1 MAGVVTKDLIDI
13 STADAATGWV
23 GTSGQTDTEA
33 FKQGTGAW
41 TYQTPKNGIG
51 NGNFTPA
58 ANINM
63 TANYTIPHLYWT
75 MRCDVFPF
83 CEAVN
88 TGATNS
94 GLMVKV
100 SDGSGNFVQWHIA
113 GSSGTAGDQKI
124 WDGSWRNFILDLTN
138 TTDIHSSSGTLSLA
152 DVALIEWITDNSNS
166 GTIRIIDNTWLDAV
180 RYGDGL
186 ISNSLTTEAFSF
198 QDIADDDFLTTNYYG
213 VIQEKDGVLF
223 AQGKLEIGKA
233 ATTTNFVSS
242 GETVYFLERI
252 VSASHHAIVGVPG
265 TVTDVDIT
273 GLVCKT
279 VGATGAE
286 FDFSDATLDS
296 FSLSS
301 SVLIGMG
308 VISFGLGTVD
318 KTTFSSSGTTAVA
331 NCIVTGSSW
340 ISSGAITLTGT
351 STLTDCDITTS
362 AATSAVLVS
371 DLGDLITTHFIGD
384 NTGHAV
390 ELSSV
395 GGGSM
400 TWSNT
405 FDTTTYATV
414 NGSIGNETIYVNVA
428 SGTLTINVSA
438 GATTPTIRTA
448 GAVVT
453 VVSSVDYQL
462 TGLDTGADVTIVDIT
477 VPATPVELFN
487 EVAGVDGI
495 VTYAFDGAL
504 SGTAIGVYLRNTA
517 IKNNEFDDVLPVAD
531 KSFSPSQN
539 DDNVYLP

>member
-223 AQGKLEIGKA
+223 PEKIRGK
-233 ATTTNFVSS
+233 
-242 GETVYFLERI
+242 
-252 VSASHHAIVGVPG
+252 
-265 TVTDVDIT
+265 
-273 GLVCKT
+273 
-279 VGATGAE
+279 
-286 FDFSDATLDS
+286 
-296 FSLSS
+296 
-301 SVLIGMG
+301 
-308 VISFGLGTVD
+308 
-318 KTTFSSSGTTAVA
+318 
-331 NCIVTGSSW
+331 
-340 ISSGAITLTGT
+340 
-351 STLTDCDITTS
+351 
-362 AATSAVLVS
+362 
-371 DLGDLITTHFIGD
+371 
-384 NTGHAV
+384 
-390 ELSSV
+390 
-395 GGGSM
+395 
-400 TWSNT
+400 
-405 FDTTTYATV
+405 
-414 NGSIGNETIYVNVA
+414 
-428 SGTLTINVSA
+428 
-438 GATTPTIRTA
+438 
-448 GAVVT
+448 
-453 VVSSVDYQL
+453 
-462 TGLDTGADVTIVDIT
+462 
-477 VPATPVELFN
+477 
-487 EVAGVDGI
+487 
-495 VTYAFDGAL
+495 
-504 SGTAIGVYLRNTA
+504 
-517 IKNNEFDDVLPVAD
+517 
-531 KSFSPSQN
+531 
-539 DDNVYLP
+539 